1 MEEKLKELIYK
12 TLNIDIDAMTD
23 EEKDYPLLSK
33 RFGVLPYQMLV
44 FFTRLEKEMGVVIP
58 DEAIGAGKFNA
69 YNSIWSL
76 VQGEN
81 ELSEEGYEFGREK
94 STNSNH

>member
-12 TLNIDIDAMTD
+12 TLNIDIDSMTD

-44 FFTRLEKEMGVVIP
+44 FFTRLEKEMGVVIS

-69 YNSIWSL
+69 YNSIWRL
-76 VQGEN
+76 VFGEN
-81 ELSEEGYEFGREK
+81 ELSETGYELNGENTDK
-94 STNSNH
+94 K

>member
-12 TLNIDIDAMTD
+12 TLNIDIDSMTD

-44 FFTRLEKEMGVVIP
+44 FFTRLEKEMGVVIS

-69 YNSIWSL
+69 YNSIRRL
-76 VQGEN
+76 VLGEN
-81 ELSEEGYEFGREK
+81 EISETGNELDEENTDK
-94 STNSNH
+94 K